1 MFAVKKSFE
10 LGVCLLGYWF
20 GQGLGGWGGGIVLAF
35 IGLFAT
41 SYGWQLLEDR
51 LILPKVAATTR
62 GDFLYGLAATL
73 VVLAISYLNWNR
85 TY

>member
-20 GQGLGGWGGGIVLAF
+20 GQGFGGWGGGIVLAF

-41 SYGWQLLEDR
+41 SYGWTELESRLLVPKIASTPR
-51 LILPKVAATTR
+51 L
-62 GDFLYGLAATL
+62 DFLYGAAATL
-73 VVLAISYLNWNR
+73 AVLVVAYVNWNR